1 MTAAAAPIRTLDGL
15 FAGLDVLPAG
25 LPPQPLS
32 GLACDSRQ
40 VRPGGLFLACVGGH
54 RHGLDFLPQAL
65 AAGAAAV
72 AWDPEGVPG
81 EPALPAGVTG
91 LRVADLRAALGELAN
106 RFYAQPSQAL
116 RVIGITGTNGKTT
129 AAWLASCALGRLG
142 LRAAYMGTLGWGLA
156 PELAPSELT
165 TPDCITLHRRLRE
178 LADAGATHVLAE
190 VSSHALAQDR
200 VAGVRFAGAAF
211 SNLSRDHLDYHPDL
225 ASYGA
230 AKALLFTRARPQAA
244 VINVGDAF
252 GARIARELPA
262 GVRLLGVALGESDP
276 VADLKGSLL
285 HAGAAG
291 LELELHWRG
300 RQATCASPL
309 WGRFNAENLLLAAGI
324 LLAEGHELEA
334 TAAALSGCAAPP
346 GRMQRLPGRPGH
358 PEVLVDFAHT
368 PAALALALGA
378 AREHCAGGELWC
390 VFGCG
395 GDRDRGKRAEM
406 GAVASALADH
416 LVLTDD
422 NPRDEDPSRII
433 DDILAGVDG
442 AAGVD
447 VVPDRV
453 TAIAAAIRGARPG
466 DVVLIAGKGHES
478 TQTVRGVGHPFS
490 DAQVAGA
497 LLGRPA

>member
-1 MTAAAAPIRTLDGL
+1 MSTAAAPIRTLDGL

-25 LPPQPLS
+25 LPPQRLS
-32 GLACDSRQ
+32 GLACDSRELA
-40 VRPGGLFLACVGGH
+40 PGGLFLACAGGR

-106 RFYAQPSQAL
+106 RFYAQPSRAIQ
-116 RVIGITGTNGKTT
+116 VTGITGTNGKTT
-129 AAWLASCALGRLG
+129 SAWLASCALGHLG

-156 PELAPSELT
+156 PTLAPSELT

-178 LADAGATHVLAE
+178 LADAGATHVIAE

-200 VAGVRFAGAAF
+200 VAGVRFAAAAF

-225 ASYGA
+225 ESYGA
-230 AKALLFTRARPQAA
+230 SKALLFTRALPQVA

-252 GARIARELPA
+252 GARLARELPA
-262 GVRLLGVALGESDP
+262 RVQLLGVALGDSDP
-276 VADLKGSLL
+276 VADLRGVLRDT
-285 HAGAAG
+285 GASG

-300 RQATCASPL
+300 RQATLTSPL
-309 WGRFNAENLLLAAGI
+309 WGRFNAENLLLALG
-324 LLAEGHELEA
+324 LLLVEGHELDA
-334 TAAALSGCAAPP
+334 AAAALSDCGAPP
-346 GRMQRLPGRPGH
+346 GRMQRLPGRPDQ

-378 AREHCAGGELWC
+378 ARDHCGGELWC

-422 NPRDEDPSRII
+422 NPRDEDSSRII

-442 AAGVD
+442 AASVD

-453 TAIAAAIRGARPG
+453 AAIAAAIRGARPG

-478 TQTVRGVGHPFS
+478 TQTVRGAGHPFS
-490 DAQVAGA
+490 DAQVASA